1 MSRFPQAGRW
11 ANYPQASPQR
21 CTGSSGCNH
30 CIRPTNRTRNLRQP
44 SLSKPAS
51 WKLLRARLTCASI
64 SLPRE
69 KKDLRLTVWV
79 EMRKS
84 VAALTGPPQFP
95 LGLGYLTPA
104 HKPRPLLCCRP
115 SPAQSPESPLLPSRG
130 ARLARALRRQ
140 RLLHQLFNSLLA
152 ARIDDLHFCSR
163 PVIRNR
169 QRFSPQLSIQVATN
183 QPENRVVWIFFHQRC
198 HHLQRLL
205 VLLIE
210 KMQVDRQI
218 VARQRRRQLP
228 VLHRQLQLPDAL
240 FFRPPRNAH
249 KEAPHSRNR
258 RNRIHVLIID
268 T

>member
-11 ANYPQASPQR
+11 AKYSSASPQC
-21 CTGSSGCNH
+21 CTGSSCCNH

-44 SLSKPAS
+44 SLSKTAS

-104 HKPRPLLCCRP
+104 HKPRPPLCCRP

-130 ARLARALRRQ
+130 ARLARTLRRQ
-140 RLLHQLFNSLLA
+140 GFLHQLFNSLLA
-152 ARIDDLHFCSR
+152 ARIGDSHLRSR
-163 PVIRNR
+163 AIIRNR
-169 QRFSPQLSIQVATN
+169 QRFSSQLSIQVAAN
-183 QPENRVVWIFFHQRC
+183 QSANRILGRFFHQRR
-198 HHLQRLL
+198 HHLQRLFLLL
-205 VLLIE
+205 VE

-218 VARQRRRQLP
+218 VARQRRR
-228 VLHRQLQLPDAL
+228 
-240 FFRPPRNAH
+240 
-249 KEAPHSRNR
+249 
-258 RNRIHVLIID
+258 
-268 T
+268 